1 VDAGALPR
9 RGVRRADPQWI
20 SNAEVAE
27 TSYTAFES
35 TIHKVTARL
44 VVRRVRELN
53 PAPPGQEELFPMW
66 RYHAFLTDT
75 DLTTVAADLTHRG
88 HAIVE
93 QLFADLIDGPLAHM
107 PSGRFAANAA
117 WLSLAAM
124 SHNLTRAAGCL
135 TGPSHA
141 KARTATIRR
150 HLINIPARIARRARR
165 TILHLSAHWPWQ
177 QSWRALFDNVHP
189 PPRSAQ
195 ARPIPEKP
203 ECPAGQP
210 RPSDRPSTSTNATRS
225 SALTYEPHRWIQAKD
240 FVDSRS
246 DVRP

>member
-1 VDAGALPR
+1 VFDEQTQ
-9 RGVRRADPQWI
+9 QWI

-35 TIHKVTARL
+35 TIHRVTARL

-53 PAPPGQEELFPMW
+53 PAPPGQQELFPMW
-66 RYHAFLTDT
+66 RYNAFLTDA

-93 QLFADLIDGPLAHM
+93 QLLADLIDGPLAHM

-141 KARTATIRR
+141 KARTSTIRR
-150 HLINIPARIARRARR
+150 HLINIPARIAHRARR
-165 TILHLSAHWPWQ
+165 TIMHLPNHWPWQ
-177 QSWRALFDNVHP
+177 PSWQALFDNVHP
-189 PPRSAQ
+189 PPR
-195 ARPIPEKP
+195 
-203 ECPAGQP
+203 PA
-210 RPSDRPSTSTNATRS
+210 
-225 SALTYEPHRWIQAKD
+225 
-240 FVDSRS
+240 
-246 DVRP
+246 